1 MSETE
6 TAAAAPATTPANWNE
21 RFDWLYKEMELHLA
35 RQDATRRVNY
45 QRATWTLLTSTAFV
59 ALSGAAKKPQ
69 LQGVIGKIIQGRI
82 ESEEELILIIG
93 LLLIV
98 SFVYLFLKVIQV
110 YLPRNTQYPFSLL
123 GKEAELGRPVSKDE
137 DPVGNDAFNRA
148 RWDEAIKQYFIPEDQ
163 FRSKILIEYIRVDTE
178 QMVQISRMTKHLNQA
193 FIAMCFVALFSLLL
207 FLI

>member
-1 MSETE
+1 MSESKFTH
-6 TAAAAPATTPANWNE
+6 TTQSNWNE
-21 RFDWLYKEMELHLA
+21 RFDWLYREMALHLA
-35 RQDATRRVNY
+35 RKDAARRVNY
-45 QRATWTLLTSTAFV
+45 QRATWTLLTATAFV

-69 LQGVIGKIIQGRI
+69 LQGVIEKIIQGGI
-82 ESEEELILIIG
+82 ESQEELILLIG
-93 LLLIV
+93 LLLVV

-137 DPVGNDAFNRA
+137 DPVGNAAYNRA

-163 FRSKILIEYIRVDTE
+163 FRAKILGEYIFADTE
-178 QMVQISRMTKHLNQA
+178 QNVQLSRMTKHLNQA
-193 FIAMCFVALFSLLL
+193 FIAMVFVALLSLML